1 MQVRYMYIILPVHI
15 KQLCTTRTSIMLC
28 PMWMFIHFSRALPGS
43 FPTNIMVGDV
53 AGGCGSWNNWT
64 YSSARARK
72 SDTWWIY
79 EFWWFLLNIGGWQSE
94 CSDGMCSCVRNMCYP
109 RGVWH
114 LPQKRKRRLKS
125 HEVPICPP
133 WKRARHFAILLM
145 EDILNRS
152 MRYSFSRT
160 FKRIFTCW
168 VVDNFVQQ

>member
-1 MQVRYMYIILPVHI
+1 MQVRYMWILPVHI
-15 KQLCTTRTSIMLC
+15 KQLCTTRTSILLC

-72 SDTWWIY
+72 SDNWWILMIFV
-79 EFWWFLLNIGGWQSE
+79 EHWRLAVRMQWWYV
-94 CSDGMCSCVRNMCYP
+94 CSCVRNMFYP

-125 HEVPICPP
+125 HEVPICPSM
-133 WKRARHFAILLM
+133 KTCETFCDTVDGRHPEPVNTI
-145 EDILNRS
+145 
-152 MRYSFSRT
+152 
-160 FKRIFTCW
+160 
-168 VVDNFVQQ
+168 